1 VFVLSVAAFSL
12 VWQPTQQRLMTA
24 ERQYQQQLAL
34 AARLQQA
41 RPSSHRP
48 TPVDQPLSLRIS
60 ESAATAGLELQQMDS
75 DNDLLRLTVSDAMT
89 LLPWLDRI
97 ERDGIALQ
105 SLILKSVT
113 PCWRRGWCSDSRAGA
128 RQRRQLRQ
136 FQRDQQRH
144 QQQPA
149 DEQTDTVPAA
159 QVPKH
164 PARRAGNA
172 RTGVVAEQ
180 VQRRCL
186 ALGLRRGGRS
196 SCWPPSGRRR
206 NRR

>member
-1 VFVLSVAAFSL
+1 MKLSELKAAPLQRWQRLSIRERRMLGGLSVFVLSVAAFSL

-24 ERQYQQQLAL
+24 ERQYQQQRAL

-75 DNDLLRLTVSDAMT
+75 DNDLLRLTVRGEAMT

-105 SLILKSVT
+105 SLTLEKRDAVLE
-113 PCWRRGWCSDSRAGA
+113 A
-128 RQRRQLRQ
+128 RMVLR
-136 FQRDQQRH
+136 
-144 QQQPA
+144 
-149 DEQTDTVPAA
+149 
-159 QVPKH
+159 
-164 PARRAGNA
+164 
-172 RTGVVAEQ
+172 
-180 VQRRCL
+180 
-186 ALGLRRGGRS
+186 
-196 SCWPPSGRRR
+196 
-206 NRR
+206 